1 MVSFQNTDL
10 WVLNSRLG
18 VPFASSLNMSFQK
31 AASVPTGHTGG
42 GGGSANS
49 KDGVFTLKAGRLH
62 TKTNQE
68 VRLAKTR
75 TKTKQLTRQ
84 QAGQC

>member
-42 GGGSANS
+42 GGGVCKLQRWGFYFKSWQTAYKNKS
-49 KDGVFTLKAGRLH
+49 GSSSS
-62 TKTNQE
+62 
-68 VRLAKTR
+68 
-75 TKTKQLTRQ
+75 
-84 QAGQC
+84 